1 MDDRLKSHLDS
12 SATHID
18 RRLPVTVLSGF
29 LGAGKT
35 TLLNHI
41 LNNRDGLKVAVI
53 VNDMSEVN
61 IDADLVAKGGADLSR
76 TDETLVEMSNG
87 CICCT
92 LRDDLLKE
100 VRRLAG
106 ERRFDYLV
114 IESTGIAEPLPVA
127 TTFEF
132 RDEIGNSLSDL
143 ARLDTMVTVVDAANL
158 LADYSSQDFLKD
170 RGETAGD
177 EDERPL
183 VSLLV
188 EQIEFA
194 DVVVLN
200 KIDIATPAQRD
211 AARAIIRALNADA
224 RIIETRNSRVAL
236 ADVIDTGL
244 FSFEAAHR
252 HPTWFKELHGFR
264 DHTPET
270 DEYGISSFVYRA
282 RGPFEPAKLHA
293 LFAKS
298 WPGVVRAKG
307 FFWLATR
314 PQWVGE
320 LSQAGALVRN
330 EAIGYWWAAV
340 PKDNWPDDE
349 DLLARI
355 DKTWHRLWGD
365 RRQELVFIGT
375 RDMDKAALTAA
386 LDACLLELPAE
397 GDSIE
402 TKGWAALPDPFPK
415 WRRDAA

>member
-1 MDDRLKSHLDS
+1 
-12 SATHID
+12 
-18 RRLPVTVLSGF
+18 
-29 LGAGKT
+29 
-35 TLLNHI
+35 
-41 LNNRDGLKVAVI
+41 
-53 VNDMSEVN
+53 
-61 IDADLVAKGGADLSR
+61 
-76 TDETLVEMSNG
+76 
-87 CICCT
+87 
-92 LRDDLLKE
+92 
-100 VRRLAG
+100 
-106 ERRFDYLV
+106 
-114 IESTGIAEPLPVA
+114 
-127 TTFEF
+127 
-132 RDEIGNSLSDL
+132 
-143 ARLDTMVTVVDAANL
+143 MVTVVDAANL

-170 RGETAGD
+170 RGQTAGD

-200 KIDIATPAQRD
+200 KIDIATPSQRD
-211 AARAIIRALNADA
+211 AARAIIRALNSDA
-224 RIIETRNSRVAL
+224 RIIETSNSRVDL
-236 ADVIDTGL
+236 FDVLDTGL

-264 DHTPET
+264 EHTPET

-293 LFAKS
+293 FFNKS

-375 RDMDKAALTAA
+375 RDMDRAALTAA

-397 GDSIE
+397 GNSIE
-402 TKGWAALPDPFPK
+402 TKGWAALPDPFPE